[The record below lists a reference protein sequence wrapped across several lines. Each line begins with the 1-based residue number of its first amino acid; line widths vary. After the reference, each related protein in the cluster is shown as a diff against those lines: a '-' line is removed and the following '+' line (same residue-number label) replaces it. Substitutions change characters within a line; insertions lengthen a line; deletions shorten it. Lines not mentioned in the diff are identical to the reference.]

1 MVVGE
6 FPWRQ
11 LSPYL
16 KKIDL
21 AKMLGAYDAAYSGDK
36 NQRFSSFSGSFILEC
51 LVKYFMSHEP
61 DLNKV

>member
-1 MVVGE
+1 
-6 FPWRQ
+6 
-11 LSPYL
+11 
-16 KKIDL
+16 
-21 AKMLGAYDAAYSGDK
+21 MLGAYDAAYSGDK